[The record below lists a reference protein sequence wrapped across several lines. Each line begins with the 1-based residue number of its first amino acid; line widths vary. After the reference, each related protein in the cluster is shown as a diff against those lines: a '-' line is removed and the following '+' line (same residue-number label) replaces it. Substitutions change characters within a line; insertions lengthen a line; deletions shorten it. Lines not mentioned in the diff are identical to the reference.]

1 MGLFFF
7 RRAFQDDM
15 GPPDEA
21 RATKTLEIYLQAF
34 QMAEALAIGRAFAR
48 ALGSSPETTLNFLF
62 CWSGI
67 RGRKIDLWA
76 HTGAEFIGTQ
86 EARQEFSKYEVTVAA
101 SANDEELIAKAVQ
114 LLKILVRPFGDVR
127 IPENYVSSYIRA
139 VYRHGSV

>member
-1 MGLFFF
+1 
-7 RRAFQDDM
+7 M

-21 RATKTLEIYLQAF
+21 RAIKTLEIYLQAF

-86 EARQEFSKYEVTVAA
+86 ETRQEFSKYEVTVAA
-101 SANDEELIAKAVQ
+101 SANDK
-114 LLKILVRPFGDVR
+114 
-127 IPENYVSSYIRA
+127 S
-139 VYRHGSV
+139 